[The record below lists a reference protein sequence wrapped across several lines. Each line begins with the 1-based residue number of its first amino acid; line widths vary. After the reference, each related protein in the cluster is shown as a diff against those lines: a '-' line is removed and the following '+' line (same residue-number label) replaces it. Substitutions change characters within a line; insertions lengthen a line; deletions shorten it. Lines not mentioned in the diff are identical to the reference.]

1 MFTKALQE
9 TIDHL
14 RSTEEF
20 NTEADQLHRFI
31 FMNCKQ
37 FRMMQGLHEMKKAH
51 QALLRYLNLDVAT
64 AVESLKGSICDSSSK
79 RVSLPYRQNLDYILI
94 RLQGLAKLLIRV
106 ASTSRKSAIFYLGLI
121 KAGSFYTKGI
131 VFLSTL
137 ASIWSGSRDL
147 CKFIVVQYNKL
158 QAFRGSLREKS
169 ALKWIE
175 GDYELPKVLEVW
187 LGEDFTNSI
196 NNETYDLKM
205 LVKEA
210 DIVNYLSNKDTI
222 GRVLSRI
229 QGDEDTS
236 DKTETETRHI
246 EVLHEEKNLE
256 FELDDL
262 IPIPRTAKKIA
273 VAATTQDHTMKSLT
287 SKDSIKN
294 FLKNESYY
302 RKVDRQKSLTISKM
316 KKKIWKTFQDDIKNK
331 LVLMHDSALLDYV
344 NDYLEEHGIKD

>member
-14 RSTEEF
+14 RNTDVF
-20 NTEADQLHRFI
+20 NTEAAQLQRLI

-37 FRMMQGLHEMKKAH
+37 FRMMQGLHEMRKAH

-64 AVESLKGSICDSSSK
+64 AAESLKGSICDSTSK

-106 ASTSRKSAIFYLGLI
+106 ATTSKKSAIFFLGLI
-121 KAGSFYTKGI
+121 KAGSFYTKGV

-137 ASIWSGSRDL
+137 ASLWSGSRDL
-147 CKFIVVQYNKL
+147 CKFIVAQYNKL
-158 QAFRGSLREKS
+158 QAFRESLREKS
-169 ALKWIE
+169 ELQWIE

-187 LGEDFTNSI
+187 LGEDFTNCI

-210 DIVNYLSNKDTI
+210 DIVNYMSNKDTI

-229 QGDEDTS
+229 QGDEDETS
-236 DKTETETRHI
+236 DKIETRHH
-246 EVLHEEKNLE
+246 EVLHEEKNSE
-256 FELDDL
+256 FELEDFK
-262 IPIPRTAKKIA
+262 PIPRTVKKIA
-273 VAATTQDHTMKSLT
+273 VTEHPQDHTMKSLT

-316 KKKIWKTFQDDIKNK
+316 KKKIWKSFQDDIKNK

-344 NDYLEEHGIKD
+344 NDYLEEYGIK